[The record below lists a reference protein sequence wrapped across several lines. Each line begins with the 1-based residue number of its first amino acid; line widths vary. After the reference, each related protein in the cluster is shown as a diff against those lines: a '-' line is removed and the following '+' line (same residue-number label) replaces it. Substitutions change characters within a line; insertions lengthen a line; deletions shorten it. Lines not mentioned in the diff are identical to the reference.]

1 MKVKKACFIG
11 NPNVGKSSLFN
22 CLTHSNEHTGNWT
35 GKTVACASSKFVYKD
50 TLWEVVD
57 LPGTYSLHYESEEE
71 SITSR
76 YVLGRNYDLAIVVA
90 DASNLEKSIT
100 ILF

>member
-22 CLTHSNEHTGNWT
+22 FLTHSTEHTGNWT

-57 LPGTYSLHYESEEE
+57 LPGTYSLHYESE
-71 SITSR
+71 R
-76 YVLGRNYDLAIVVA
+76 RNREVV
-90 DASNLEKSIT
+90 DGCR
-100 ILF
+100 